1 MPHKGPRGSPITDA
15 RVIVPAI
22 NTAAATVV
30 SGATDTSAPFTM
42 RETDCAGSDMRS
54 LRRLHLTPAQA
65 LNSVL
70 AYPLQE
76 APRQVRLG
84 GNLCCLAQH
93 SGDQK
98 PRRRQ
103 RRRNPQAFLK
113 PPPQK
118 KIFLFCPRLA
128 STPTRAWVC
137 RA

>member
-54 LRRLHLTPAQA
+54 LRRLHLSPAQA
-65 LNSVL
+65 LTSVL
-70 AYPLQE
+70 ACPLQE

-84 GNLCCLAQH
+84 GKLRLFAQH
-93 SGDQK
+93 SGDQE
-98 PRRRQ
+98 PRRRH
-103 RRRNPQAFLK
+103 RRRDPQVFLS
-113 PPPQK
+113 PPQK
-118 KIFLFCPRLA
+118 K
-128 STPTRAWVC
+128 
-137 RA
+137 